1 MDEFR
6 HIFEGSPVD
15 IFCISETWFDDSIT
29 DMMVS
34 VKGYEI
40 FRVDRKGF
48 AGGVAIYVKK
58 GLNCKPR
65 FTSDGIES
73 IEYIFLEFCFLDRTV
88 LIGSVYRPR
97 SNIEMDPFMRQVK
110 IFSTQ
115 FDEIVIAGDFNS
127 NLLANQQL
135 VGDMRALGLYVINT
149 DTPTHFTQFAN
160 TLLDIFVVST
170 EDNILHY
177 DQLSVPCFSKHDLI
191 FLTYRICVPFG
202 TDNYSYR
209 DFRNID
215 YSALRQQFF
224 LIDWSSIYRIDS
236 PDDQLAFLE
245 DNVTSLFDMTVPM
258 ITRTVRRKGNGW
270 FTSRIRELIDQRDLR
285 FAQWKIFKTTEAHD
299 EFRAARRAV
308 NREMSRDKRRSFER
322 MFGNA
327 LGSGKTWKTLKD
339 VGIGKCGGTVD
350 PSIDLDS
357 VNETFSTFPIFSAD
371 QSYYDT
377 PNTPIESSFNFECVS
392 RFDVIRSF
400 LSVKSNAVGADN
412 IDLRFIR
419 ILLPELIP
427 YLTYVFNQFIT
438 RSIFPDRW
446 KIARII
452 PIPKKNSEYRPI
464 AILPFLSKVFE
475 HLLHRQIT
483 SHVSRND
490 LLVSDRQSGFR
501 AHHSCTSALTDVAE
515 DIRESID
522 NGDIALLALLDHS
535 KAFDT
540 VNHHVLQQKL
550 SVFMHFSVFSSSLIA
565 SYLSGRSQYVQVG
578 RNRSVA
584 LPVLQGVPQG
594 SILGP
599 LLFSVYAND
608 LPDVLTHSKSRMCA
622 DDFQIYL
629 SSSPE
634 EFDRCV
640 ERFNEDLR
648 GVSLWSQ
655 RNGLSLNATKSMCL
669 VIQKRVNRLSLTPF
683 VHINDEPI

>member
-15 IFCISETWFDDSIT
+15 IVCISETWFDDSIT

-73 IEYIFLEFCFLDRTV
+73 IEYIFLEICSLDRSV

-97 SNIEMDPFMRQVK
+97 SNIDMDPFMRQVG

-135 VGDMRALGLYVINT
+135 VGVMRALGLYVINT

-160 TLLDIFVVST
+160 TLLVLFVVST

-177 DQLSVPCFSKHDLI
+177 DQLSVPCFSK
-191 FLTYRICVPFG
+191 
-202 TDNYSYR
+202 
-209 DFRNID
+209 NID

-236 PDDQLAFLE
+236 PNDQLAFLE

-285 FAQWKIFKTTEAHD
+285 FAQWKILKTTEAHD

-308 NREMSRDKRRSFER
+308 NREISREKRRSFER

-357 VNETFSTFPIFSAD
+357 LNETFSTFPISSAD

-377 PNTPIESSFNFECVS
+377 PVTSIESSF
-392 RFDVIRSF
+392 
-400 LSVKSNAVGADN
+400 K
-412 IDLRFIR
+412 
-419 ILLPELIP
+419 
-427 YLTYVFNQFIT
+427 
-438 RSIFPDRW
+438 SIFPDRW
-446 KIARII
+446 KIAR
-452 PIPKKNSEYRPI
+452 IPKKNSEYRPI

-490 LLVSDRQSGFR
+490 LLSDRQSGFR

-550 SVFMHFSVFSSSLIA
+550 SVFMHFSVFKPNSIISQWQIA
-565 SYLSGRSQYVQVG
+565 ICS
-578 RNRSVA
+578 
-584 LPVLQGVPQG
+584 
-594 SILGP
+594 GP

-608 LPDVLTHSKSRMCA
+608 LPDVLTHSKSRMYA
-622 DDFQIYL
+622 DDLQIYL

-648 GVSLWSQ
+648 GNSLEDTEISTIENQTALGEDLINSGIDVWV
-655 RNGLSLNATKSMCL
+655 RNL
-669 VIQKRVNRLSLTPF
+669 F
-683 VHINDEPI
+683 